1 MKRCACCESRCNS
14 RRPVPNEKINRKKVA
29 KINKESPVH
38 ELSDVEAGGV
48 RLHEQHQ
55 VLCAVALAVDG
66 TLMMTMG

>member
-1 MKRCACCESRCNS
+1 
-14 RRPVPNEKINRKKVA
+14 VPNEKINRKKVA

-55 VLCAVALAVDG
+55 VLCAAALAVDG